1 MFGYLTSLD
10 VDHGRLD
17 EKEPNDQA
25 ANFGKRKRR
34 SFLSTHKGSNGS
46 ALDSDVACDTVS
58 SVRFLYKL
66 FSMAS
71 VMDLPPLSPT
81 SVSDITKPLQRG
93 GLRTQVS
100 QRLAIAI
107 FARHFKAGEKLTV
120 QPLAELF
127 GVSRTPVREALMEL
141 ESLGMVEVLP
151 HKGALVREFGPH
163 EARDLIQFRKILER
177 EAVRCACGKIP
188 QDQLERLRRELK
200 QVSSD
205 PPSAASNQATRELDL
220 RLHATI
226 ASYCQNRRL
235 QEEIARCWTICKAM
249 ADAYYIL
256 LRASDRFVR
265 MEENLEHLA
274 IVEALLA
281 GNSDASQRALEAHLD
296 TFLEDYVQ
304 NHFPQDSAS

>member
-1 MFGYLTSLD
+1 M
-10 VDHGRLD
+10 
-17 EKEPNDQA
+17 PA
-25 ANFGKRKRR
+25 W
-34 SFLSTHKGSNGS
+34 
-46 ALDSDVACDTVS
+46 
-58 SVRFLYKL
+58 VRFGVPCFTGAVICFLYTI
-66 FSMAS
+66 SAMTSA
-71 VMDLPPLSPT
+71 MDLPPLSLT
-81 SVSDITKPLQRG
+81 SISDITKPLQRG

-151 HKGALVREFGPH
+151 HKGALVREFGPQN
-163 EARDLIQFRKILER
+163 ARDLIQFRKILER
-177 EAVRCACGKIP
+177 EAIRCACGRIP
-188 QDQLERLRRELK
+188 RDQLERLHRELK
-200 QVSSD
+200 QVIAD
-205 PPSAASNQATRELDL
+205 PPSAASNQATRELDI

-265 MEENLEHLA
+265 TEENLEHVA

-281 GNSDASQRALEAHLD
+281 EDPVASQRALETHLD
-296 TFLEDYVQ
+296 TFLEDYLQ
-304 NHFPQDSAS
+304 NHFPPGNGSSN